1 MSFLY
6 MWSALFT
13 TAINDCY
20 ILTSVYNVQNDM
32 IGVSGGL
39 SITVT
44 TVMLS
49 CGIGAIDI
57 ITVSASEQ
65 VQWFRVKY
73 KV

>member
-1 MSFLY
+1 MTPLLY

-20 ILTSVYNVQNDM
+20 ILTSIRNVENNM
-32 IGVSGGL
+32 IGVNGGL

-44 TVMLS
+44 MVMLS
-49 CGIGAIDI
+49 CGIGTIDI

-65 VQWFRVKY
+65 VQ
-73 KV
+73 